1 MNRPARPPHQPLR
14 PDLARRSAL
23 LALLAAAAAG
33 GTACDARPPAPTFEY
48 TLLDGERGHTAAHR
62 GKVLL
67 VNFWATSCAT
77 CVNEMPAIVAMHRKY
92 RERGLETLAVAMRH
106 DAPAAVADFAER
118 RGLPFGV
125 VIDHTGAIAEVF
137 RDLQATPTTYLIDRN
152 GALAKRYVG
161 RPDFP
166 ALHRLVERLLAEST
180 TRA

>member
-1 MNRPARPPHQPLR
+1 MDSPSRPPRQPPR

-23 LALLAAAAAG
+23 LAMLAAAAG
-33 GTACDARPPAPTFEY
+33 GTACDTRPPAPTFEY
-48 TLLDGERGHTAAHR
+48 TLLDGELGHTAAHR

-77 CVNEMPAIVAMHRKY
+77 CVSEMPAIVAMHRKY

-137 RDLQATPTTYLIDRN
+137 PDLQATPTTYLIDRN
-152 GALAKRYVG
+152 GALARRYVG
-161 RPDFP
+161 RPDFS
-166 ALHRLVERLLAEST
+166 ALQDLVERLLAEGT
-180 TRA
+180 THA

>member
-1 MNRPARPPHQPLR
+1 MDMLFRPPRRTQR
-14 PDLARRSAL
+14 PDLARRGAL
-23 LALLAAAAAG
+23 LAMLAAAAAG

-48 TLLDGERGHTAAHR
+48 TLLDGARGHTAAHR

-77 CVNEMPAIVAMHRKY
+77 CVGEMPAIVAMHRRY

-125 VIDHTGAIAEVF
+125 VIDNTGAIAEVF

>member
-1 MNRPARPPHQPLR
+1 MDLPARPPRQPHR
-14 PDLARRSAL
+14 PDRGRRSAL

-33 GTACDARPPAPTFEY
+33 GTACDTRPPAPTFGY

-77 CVNEMPAIVAMHRKY
+77 CVSEMPAIAAMHRKY
-92 RERGLETLAVAMRH
+92 RGRGLETLAVAMRH
-106 DAPAAVADFAER
+106 DAPAAVADFAAR

-125 VIDHTGAIAEVF
+125 VIDNTGAIAEVF

-152 GALAKRYVG
+152 GALAQRYVG
-161 RPDFP
+161 KPDFA
-166 ALHRLVERLLAEST
+166 ALQVLVERLLAEGT